1 MAGTGAG
8 YLSAVTAEGTPAD
21 YRAAGVRSVALPR
34 GAAPVR
40 AGRPVAER
48 RGARQAGLWS
58 ALSTAL
64 PLLLLMGGLLAQPV
78 TDAAAS
84 RTLVGD
90 PAASTSPATG
100 FVFLVAT
107 LLVLGCAAAWSV
119 PLRQRRSTRRAPRPA
134 R

>member
-8 YLSAVTAEGTPAD
+8 YLPGVTAERTPAD

-34 GAAPVR
+34 GATPVR
-40 AGRPVAER
+40 AGSLAEQG

-78 TDAAAS
+78 TAAAAS
-84 RTLVGD
+84 RTVVSD
-90 PAASTSPATG
+90 PAVPTSPATG
-100 FVFLVAT
+100 FVFVVAT

-119 PLRQRRSTRRAPRPA
+119 ALRQRRPTGRAPRPA